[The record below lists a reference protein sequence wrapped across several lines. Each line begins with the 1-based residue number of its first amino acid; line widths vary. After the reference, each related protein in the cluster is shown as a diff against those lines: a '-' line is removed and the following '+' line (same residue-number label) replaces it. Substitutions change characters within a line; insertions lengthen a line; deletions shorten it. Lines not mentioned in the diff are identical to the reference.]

1 MKTTTLLAVATS
13 ILAIAACADE
23 ATTAAPTPSAVASA
37 QTAPSLFDA
46 EAIPA
51 EFQNPI
57 LPAATG
63 EDFLAAFAGIAGA
76 ERTDSGLVLQTLREG
91 TGPEITP
98 EDLVRVQFVAR
109 LAGQGEPFESTYE
122 NSGSVVFQV
131 NDTLPGWS
139 EALPMTRGGS
149 LVRVALP
156 ASLAFGAQGMPGG
169 PVGPNQVT
177 VYDLEVVEVY
187 PASDP
192 GAAERLAAEA
202 NSTIDTISTGVQRVQ
217 AMAQQEYRALGLA
230 NAITSRAFLAEQ
242 EAREGVLK
250 TESGLLYEAVTDV
263 AEGDT
268 PSPDNLV
275 TVHYTGTL
283 ADGTVFD
290 SSVQRGQPAEFQLSG
305 VIRAW
310 TEGLQLMNV
319 GDKFKLYVPPALG
332 YGEQGIPGGPIG
344 PNQALVF
351 DVELL
356 GVAEAPAPAATTP
369 SE

>member
-1 MKTTTLLAVATS
+1 MKTTPLLAIATS
-13 ILAIAACADE
+13 VLAIAACAEE
-23 ATTAAPTPSAVASA
+23 ATTSAAAPAATAAVEATP
-37 QTAPSLFDA
+37 TLFGA
-46 EAIPA
+46 EPVPA

-63 EDFLAAFAGIAGA
+63 EDFLAAFGA
-76 ERTDSGLVLQTLREG
+76 LEGTTTTESGLVLQTLREG
-91 TGPEITP
+91 SGVQVSSD
-98 EDLVRVQFVAR
+98 DLVRVHFVAR

-122 NSGSVVFQV
+122 NSGSVVFLV

-156 ASLAFGAQGMPGG
+156 ASLAFGDQGMPGG

-177 VYDLEVVEVY
+177 LYDLEVVDVY
-187 PASDP
+187 PASDA
-192 GAAERLAAEA
+192 GSAERLANESEA
-202 NSTIDTISTGVQRVQ
+202 IIQEISTGVQRVQ

-230 NAITSRAFLAEQ
+230 NFIKSASFLAAQ
-242 EAREGVLK
+242 EAREGVIK
-250 TESGLLYEAVTDV
+250 TESGLLYEVITD
-263 AEGDT
+263 APEGDSPT
-268 PSPDNLV
+268 PENVV

-290 SSVQRGQPAEFQLSG
+290 SSVQRGQPAEFQLNA
-305 VIRAW
+305 VIAAW

-332 YGEQGIPGGPIG
+332 YGEQGTPGGPIG
-344 PNQALVF
+344 PNDALVF
-351 DVELL
+351 EVELL
-356 GVAEAPAPAATTP
+356 GVADAPAPAAT
-369 SE
+369 E